1 MAKKL
6 LSNGAVVYDNW
17 QILDDTVELDKAS
30 DIPAGKV
37 IVSLNHW
44 RNHHAT
50 LLARGTEKLGLIL
63 QSDQSP
69 RLVAGELPQV
79 SVVAINFPVFTDGR
93 GYSYARELREQLK
106 FEGEIRAVGDV
117 LIDQL
122 YAMRRCGFDSF
133 VLRKDEDIES
143 ANSYLSTFTFPY
155 QGAVDDPRPLWH
167 R

>member
-6 LSNGAVVYDNW
+6 LSNGAVVFDHW
-17 QILDDTVELDKAS
+17 QILDDNTEITKAS

-37 IVSLNHW
+37 IVSLTHW
-44 RNHHAT
+44 RDFHAT
-50 LLARGTEKLGLIL
+50 LSTRGSDKLGLLL

-69 RLVAGELPQV
+69 RLIANELGQV

-93 GYSYARELREQLK
+93 GYTYARELREQFG
-106 FEGEIRAVGDV
+106 FEGEIMAVGDV

-122 YAMRRCGFDSF
+122 FAMRRCGFSTF
-133 VLRKDEDIES
+133 ILRKEEDVDI
-143 ANSYLSTFTFPY
+143 AKHYLSTFTFPY
-155 QGAVDDPRPLWH
+155 QGAVDDPRPIWH